1 MEKKV
6 KVIFAG
12 GGTGGHLFPAIA
24 MAEEFKK
31 RYPESEVFFVGTKRG
46 LEAKVVLKRGFK
58 LHYIKIKG
66 IKRRLDFKILLF
78 PFYVLLSLLQSYQIL
93 KGVSPD
99 LVVGTGGYV
108 SFPVV
113 FLASLK
119 NIPSLIQ
126 EQNSYP
132 GISTRI
138 LSLWA
143 DRVCLA
149 YPESI
154 KYFIKKKNLKVIG
167 NPVREDISER
177 FIEDQEIEKEG
188 GKKISLKKFN
198 LESDKKTV
206 FILGG
211 SQGSKAIN
219 DALLDGLDLLEK
231 EKDIQILWQTGKS
244 DYLRIK
250 DMVKVYKSKISVLS
264 FIENM
269 SEAYKVSDLLVSR
282 AGALTLAEILCCGKP
297 ALLIPY
303 PFAASD
309 HQRHNAESLKEGGA
323 AEIILQKDL
332 NGRAL
337 FKIVLELLKDEQ
349 RLKKMAEASKRLSQP
364 EATSYLVDEM
374 VNLLSKRSFHMNA

>member
-31 RYPESEVFFVGTKRG
+31 RYPESKVFFVGTKKG
-46 LEAKVVLKRGFK
+46 LEAEVVPKRGFK
-58 LHYIKIKG
+58 LYYIKIKG
-66 IKRRLDFKILLF
+66 IKRRLDFKIFLF

-93 KGVSPD
+93 KGISPE

-143 DRVCLA
+143 ERVCLA

-154 KYFIKKKNLKVIG
+154 KYFIKKKNLKVVG
-167 NPVREDISER
+167 NPVREGISEE
-177 FIEDQEIEKEG
+177 FIEKEG
-188 GKKISLKKFN
+188 EKKIHLKNFD
-198 LESDKKTV
+198 LEPDKKTV

-219 DALLDGLDLLEK
+219 DALLDGLNLKELEK
-231 EKDIQILWQTGKS
+231 DVQILWQTGKS
-244 DYLRIK
+244 DYPRIK
-250 DMVKVYKSKISVLS
+250 DLVKGCKSKISVFP

-297 ALLIPY
+297 ALLVPY
-303 PFAASD
+303 PFAACD
-309 HQRHNAESLKEGGA
+309 HQRHNAESLKKGGA

-332 NGRAL
+332 NGKSL
-337 FKIVLELLKDEQ
+337 FRSVLELLKDEK

-364 EATSYLVDEM
+364 KATSYLVDEM
-374 VNLLSKRSFHMNA
+374 VDLLSKKPFLVNA

>member
-58 LHYIKIKG
+58 LYYIKIKG
-66 IKRRLDFKILLF
+66 IKRRLDFKIFLF

-93 KGVSPD
+93 KGISPD

-154 KYFIKKKNLKVIG
+154 KYFTKKKNLKVIG
-167 NPVREDISER
+167 NPVREDISEG

-188 GKKISLKKFN
+188 GKKNSLKKFN

-309 HQRHNAESLKEGGA
+309 HQRHNAESLKKGGA

-332 NGRAL
+332 NGRTL

>member
-1 MEKKV
+1 
-6 KVIFAG
+6 
-12 GGTGGHLFPAIA
+12 
-24 MAEEFKK
+24 
-31 RYPESEVFFVGTKRG
+31 
-46 LEAKVVLKRGFK
+46 
-58 LHYIKIKG
+58 
-66 IKRRLDFKILLF
+66 
-78 PFYVLLSLLQSYQIL
+78 
-93 KGVSPD
+93 
-99 LVVGTGGYV
+99 V

-154 KYFIKKKNLKVIG
+154 KYFTKKKNLKVIG
-167 NPVREDISER
+167 NPVREDISEG

-188 GKKISLKKFN
+188 GKKNSLKKFN

-309 HQRHNAESLKEGGA
+309 HQRHNAESLKKGGA

-364 EATSYLVDEM
+364 KATSYLVDEM
-374 VNLLSKRSFHMNA
+374 VSLLSKRSFHMNA